1 MDYKIEANIEYTK
14 PYDVYDITLVK
25 YVALCFHVL
34 FRLMKKRLTLSFNS
48 SEIVEKFELS
58 V

>member
-14 PYDVYDITLVK
+14 PYDVYDITLVE

-34 FRLMKKRLTLSFNS
+34 FRLMKKD
-48 SEIVEKFELS
+48 
-58 V
+58 

>member
-14 PYDVYDITLVK
+14 PYDVYVITLVK

-34 FRLMKKRLTLSFNS
+34 FCLMKKD
-48 SEIVEKFELS
+48 
-58 V
+58 